1 MSTATVDVV
10 GINNTANDN
19 GEVCTLN
26 NPCEVAADGT
36 VTATRGL
43 RYGQQTY
50 WFTTCLTAS
59 RTINL
64 NQPGCLLTRPGG

>member
-1 MSTATVDVV
+1 V

-19 GEVCTLN
+19 GRLCTLN
-26 NPCEVAADGT
+26 NPCEVGPDG
-36 VTATRGL
+36 VPTATRGL

-50 WFTTCLTAS
+50 WFTTCLTTR

-64 NQPGCLLTRPGG
+64 NKAGCLLTRPGG